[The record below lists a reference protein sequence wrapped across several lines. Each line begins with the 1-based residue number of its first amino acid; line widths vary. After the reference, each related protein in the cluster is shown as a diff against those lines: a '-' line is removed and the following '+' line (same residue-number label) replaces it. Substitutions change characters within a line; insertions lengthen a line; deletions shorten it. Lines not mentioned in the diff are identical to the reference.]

1 VRATPL
7 PAIMACLA
15 FVLAGGAVASP
26 LEDGERLYQDNKPAA
41 AISSLEKAVLEPG
54 TDERAWLYL
63 ANCYQML
70 GRLDEAAATLRKGL
84 PRAEKLKALFYKNLG
99 DVFVLQNKNS
109 FAADMY
115 TQAIG
120 ADAAYAGAFL
130 HRANARLL
138 LKDRKGAKEDYGR
151 YLELEPK
158 SAQRVSIEA
167 LMAKL
172 DAGIAEADRAAA
184 AAEAKKQAEETARQ
198 ELLDK
203 MAASLKAAADET
215 TSLSAGAGEVQ
226 SYDHELKLD
235 E

>member
-1 VRATPL
+1 MKAAPI
-7 PAIMACLA
+7 PALVACLA
-15 FVLAGGAVASP
+15 LAFAGGAMATP
-26 LEDGERLYQDNKPAA
+26 FEDGERLFQGNKPSEALPP
-41 AISSLEKAVLEPG
+41 LEKAILEPG
-54 TDERAWLYL
+54 ADERAWLYL

-70 GRLDEAAATLRKGL
+70 GRLDDAAAALRKGL
-84 PRAEKLKALFYKNLG
+84 PHADKLKVLFYKNLG

-120 ADAAYAGAFL
+120 ADGAYAAAFL

-138 LKDRKGAKEDYGR
+138 LKDNKGAKEDYGR
-151 YLELEPK
+151 YLEFDPG

-167 LMAKL
+167 LIAKL
-172 DAGIAEADRAAA
+172 DSGLAEADRAAA
-184 AAEAKKQAEETARQ
+184 AVEAKKEAEDAARK
-198 ELLDK
+198 ELLEK
-203 MAASLKAAADET
+203 MAASLKAAADDT
-215 TSLSAGAGEVQ
+215 TSLSAGAGDVQ